1 MEYMYNII
9 IIINYQ
15 EKSIIDF
22 KLNKQLKTLK
32 KVLIKSLMR
41 RKDICFCVGQKRKDL
56 WLQN

>member
-1 MEYMYNII
+1 MYNII

-15 EKSIIDF
+15 EISIIDF

-41 RKDICFCVGQKRKDL
+41 RKDICFCVRQKRKDL